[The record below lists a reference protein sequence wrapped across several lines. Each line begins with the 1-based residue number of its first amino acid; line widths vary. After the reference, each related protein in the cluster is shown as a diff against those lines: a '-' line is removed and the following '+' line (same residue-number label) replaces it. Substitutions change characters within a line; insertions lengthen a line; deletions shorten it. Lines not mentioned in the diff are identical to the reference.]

1 MHFSFSDKICKVVFD
16 GIGHPQFSDS
26 FFKDRALEKTSRVF
40 VMEDTMRFAN
50 VGIAPKSD
58 TLRSKKNAT

>member
-1 MHFSFSDKICKVVFD
+1 MYSSFFGKVSKAIFD
-16 GIGHPQFSDS
+16 GIGNPQFSDS

-40 VMEDTMRFAN
+40 VMEDTMRFDN
-50 VGIAPKSD
+50 VGVAPKSD